1 MSKPKVLVLF
11 PIFNGEK
18 TMRDSLDCIAG
29 QDYADFRAVIV
40 DNRSTDGTAEIARAY
55 CQKDPRFEVL
65 TQERHLS
72 AVENF
77 IFCMEYG
84 QAHSDYFCLRACDDL
99 SSQNYL
105 TQLVDALEQNPDKLL
120 AAPTV
125 RRISAD
131 GERVLHP
138 DPAVFGYPQSLAA
151 GTVPRGLTYPA
162 EWCYGLVRAKG
173 GAEILIRRW
182 REYPHAWCVAS
193 YVVAEFVMRDL
204 AIWVEDAEFVFMMGS
219 GSFEK
224 YGAKTFFDKF
234 RQRLN
239 YTLGCYRVTAKLPPI
254 PLRTRINLFRRL
266 WRDSRAKTRY
276 DLEDHAL
283 RAIGLRK

>member
-1 MSKPKVLVLF
+1 VSKPKVLVLF
-11 PIFNGEK
+11 PIYNGEK
-18 TMRDSLDCIAG
+18 TMRDSLDCIAN

-55 CQKDPRFEVL
+55 CERDPRFQVL
-65 TQERHLS
+65 TQETHLS

-84 QAHSDYFCLRACDDL
+84 RDNADYFCLRACDDL
-99 SSQNYL
+99 SSTNYL
-105 TQLVDALEQNPDKLL
+105 SLLVGALDAHPDKVL

-125 RRISAD
+125 RRVNA
-131 GERVLHP
+131 GKERVLRP
-138 DPAVFGYPQSLAA
+138 DPIIFGYPQTLAA
-151 GTVPRGLTYPA
+151 GSVPRSLAYPS
-162 EWCYGLVRAKG
+162 EWCYGLVRSDG

-182 REYPHAWCVAS
+182 SEYPHAWCVAS

-204 AIWVEDAEFVFMMGS
+204 AIWIEDAEFVFMEGS

-283 RAIGLRK
+283 KAIGLRK